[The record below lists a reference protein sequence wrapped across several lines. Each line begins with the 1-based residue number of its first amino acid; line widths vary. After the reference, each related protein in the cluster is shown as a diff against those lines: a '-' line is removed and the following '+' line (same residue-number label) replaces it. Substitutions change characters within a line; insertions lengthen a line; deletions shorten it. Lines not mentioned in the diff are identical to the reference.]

1 MGRVGSIGR
10 HEQGEHNLG
19 DIKLLQDDA
28 MRTYVASV
36 DALIKQHG
44 LAADATQTKPAS
56 DAKSPSKKA
65 ETPSDSWVL
74 RKINGKI
81 FNIQL
86 NRPDKKNALTPAV
99 NFFDKL

>member
-1 MGRVGSIGR
+1 
-10 HEQGEHNLG
+10 
-19 DIKLLQDDA
+19 

-44 LAADATQTKPAS
+44 LAAGATQAAPAS
-56 DAKSPSKKA
+56 GTQAKSPLKNA
-65 ETPSDSWVL
+65 ETPSDTWVL

-86 NRPDKKNALTPAV
+86 NRPDKKNALTPQV
-99 NFFDKL
+99 DFLHRILLFWLF